1 MKNIKK
7 TLEEKK
13 EKVQKQFEQLDAARK
28 ANIAEV
34 QRLNANTAQILEEM
48 ARLQGE
54 WRSLEA
60 LQEDFQDEP
69 KNKE

>member
-34 QRLNANTAQILEEM
+34 QRFNANTAQILEEM